1 MSNEISNER
10 LQDLVDFRPSGKNSI
25 DSARREEWQE
35 MAKEL
40 LAMRR
45 KQKEWT
51 NEQCLDFL
59 SIAFRHAEISGDIEM
74 DDIRLGIKMVNAAAP
89 ESPC

>member
-10 LQDLVDFRPSGKNSI
+10 LEEIVDFVESFGRHPKLHEC
-25 DSARREEWQE
+25 AA

-40 LAMRR
+40 LALRR
-45 KQKEWT
+45 TQKEWT
-51 NEQCLDFL
+51 NEQCLNFL

-74 DDIRLGIKMVNAAAP
+74 DDIRLGIKMVSAAAP
-89 ESPC
+89 EVE